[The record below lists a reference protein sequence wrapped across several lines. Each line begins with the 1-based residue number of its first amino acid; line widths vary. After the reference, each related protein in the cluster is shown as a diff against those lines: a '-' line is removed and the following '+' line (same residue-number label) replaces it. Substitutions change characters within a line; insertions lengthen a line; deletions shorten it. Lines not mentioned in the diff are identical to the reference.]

1 MKKRLTLI
9 LCLLLAGIVN
19 INAQKIKLFSSYEK
33 NVDNGTRY
41 VVVLSDNSIWWF
53 MPGSAWTKS
62 STDGLPAGN
71 IKHFSAY
78 EKNESNGTR
87 YVAVMDD
94 NSIWWFIPNST
105 WKKSA
110 TDGLPAGYNIIQF
123 QAYEKN

>member
-1 MKKRLTLI
+1 
-9 LCLLLAGIVN
+9 
-19 INAQKIKLFSSYEK
+19 
-33 NVDNGTRY
+33 
-41 VVVLSDNSIWWF
+41 

-123 QAYEKN
+123 QAYEKTRQTKPVM